1 LKLRVSGTKS
11 ELAERIIN
19 YFYPQIYS
27 QPNII
32 FPNSLLLDKREEYS
46 KSGKTNINFP
56 TTNQIFINEYPT
68 NSSLFSNLPKQ
79 TNFNIFNLIK
89 TNDPN
94 GIYLPRI
101 FHSSVVYKDKMY
113 VFGGLPVK
121 GCKEPGHR
129 LGLRVYDF
137 VSNSWVVI
145 TTTGQ
150 EPPLPCKVENF
161 KIFFLNYC

>member
-1 LKLRVSGTKS
+1 MIQM
-11 ELAERIIN
+11 E
-19 YFYPQIYS
+19 F
-27 QPNII
+27 
-32 FPNSLLLDKREEYS
+32 
-46 KSGKTNINFP
+46 
-56 TTNQIFINEYPT
+56 
-68 NSSLFSNLPKQ
+68 
-79 TNFNIFNLIK
+79 
-89 TNDPN
+89 
-94 GIYLPRI
+94 IYLGKFLFFKHNIEKKNLNRI

-121 GCKEPGHR
+121 GCKEPEHR